1 MFYKIVLMRPFLLFV
16 SEMEKSMVNDLVM
29 FVGLMAV
36 VSLVCT
42 MVLYFLCQ
50 FRRYVRREQLEWE
63 SFSVWAER
71 MEAKVNMV
79 LREVFASGA
88 ERRMQMRN
96 ALRRNVGSLERL
108 EEILEVEEHAV

>member
-1 MFYKIVLMRPFLLFV
+1 
-16 SEMEKSMVNDLVM
+16 MVNDLVM
-29 FVGLMAV
+29 FVGLMAM
-36 VSLVCT
+36 VSLVCA
-42 MVLYFLCQ
+42 VLSYCQ

-88 ERRMQMRN
+88 ERRMHMRN